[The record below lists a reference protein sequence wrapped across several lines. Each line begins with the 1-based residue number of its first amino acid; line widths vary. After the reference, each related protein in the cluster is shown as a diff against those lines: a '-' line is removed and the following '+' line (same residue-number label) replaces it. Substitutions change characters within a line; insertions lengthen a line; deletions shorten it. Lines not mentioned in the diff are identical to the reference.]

1 MLFGYLQWIVMGTM
15 LPKEH
20 QQLAHIF
27 GVMGN
32 LSFSTKL
39 FIAMQPVYIRF
50 GEIDAVRIWEFLKP
64 HKVSQPNCIQHLG
77 LKQL

>member
-1 MLFGYLQWIVMGTM
+1 
-15 LPKEH
+15 
-20 QQLAHIF
+20 
-27 GVMGN
+27 MGN

-64 HKVSQPNCIQHLG
+64 HKVPQPNCIQHLG